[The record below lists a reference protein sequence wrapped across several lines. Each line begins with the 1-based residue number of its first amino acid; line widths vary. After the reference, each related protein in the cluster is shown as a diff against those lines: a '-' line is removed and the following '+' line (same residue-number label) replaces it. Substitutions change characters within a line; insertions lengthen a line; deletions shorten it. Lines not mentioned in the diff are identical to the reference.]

1 MVPGMSRIATAGPT
15 PLGRQGFGAMR
26 LREDESGE
34 SDRDPFRVIDAA
46 LDAGVSMID
55 TADMYGNEEL
65 VGRAVVRRRGK
76 VLLAGKF
83 GVVWDD
89 TLPEGYAIRADAAY
103 VRQACDASLR
113 RLQTDHIDLYYL
125 HHRSETVPIEE
136 TIDALAGLVQQG
148 KVGAIGLS
156 NVTAGD
162 LRRTAAVHPVAA
174 LQEQWS
180 LAERSIER
188 DLVPAAVAL
197 GIAVVAHSP
206 TSHGVLHAATIG
218 DAPSDEKYTV
228 LREIATAHEAS
239 VGQIAIAWVRS
250 RASVHGL
257 DVVPLPG
264 TTRASHVRANVAT
277 GELGL
282 SSAELKRLT
291 NAWAPN
297 P

>member
-1 MVPGMSRIATAGPT
+1 MSRIASAGPT
-15 PLGRQGFGAMR
+15 HLGRQGFGAMR

-34 SDRDPFRVIDAA
+34 PDRDPLRVIDAA

-65 VGRAVVRRRGK
+65 VGRAVARRREE

-89 TLPEGYAIRADAAY
+89 TVPEGYEIRADAGY
-103 VRQACDASLR
+103 VHQACEASLR
-113 RLQTDHIDLYYL
+113 RLRTDHIDLYYL

-136 TIDALAGLVQQG
+136 TIGALAELVRHG
-148 KVGAIGLS
+148 KIGAIGLS
-156 NVTAGD
+156 NVTAED
-162 LRRTAAVHPVAA
+162 LRRAAAVHPVTA

-197 GIAVVAHSP
+197 GVAVVAHSP
-206 TSHGVLHAATIG
+206 TSHGVLHTAAVG
-218 DAPSDEKYTV
+218 DAPSDDKHTA

-239 VGQIAIAWVRS
+239 VGQIAIAWVHS

-264 TTRASHVRANVAT
+264 TTRASHVRANVAA
-277 GELGL
+277 GKVGL
-282 SSAELKRLT
+282 SSVELECLT
-291 NAWAPN
+291 DAWAPDS
-297 P
+297 